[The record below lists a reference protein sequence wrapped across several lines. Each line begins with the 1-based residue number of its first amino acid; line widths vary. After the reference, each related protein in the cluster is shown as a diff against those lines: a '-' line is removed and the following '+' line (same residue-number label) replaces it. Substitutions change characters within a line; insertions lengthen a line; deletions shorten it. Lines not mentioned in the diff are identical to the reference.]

1 MKSQM
6 VIWKRQWQELIETL
20 GGKGAYTRL
29 KIAPPAAEGELAE
42 AEFRLGIRLPE
53 ELRTLLREGAGQAY
67 VYWSLPDEAILPFEV
82 SGELGW
88 AVEQLE
94 FFAYGEDD
102 SDGNQRYLSFHT
114 AGNGDELLLDLNSP
128 SGTAVVHW
136 AHETAE
142 YLLLAPSFTEFI
154 DRVTALGCV
163 GAEEWQY
170 PGFCGKTGLD
180 PELPASRQWSAWLH
194 QYLTLTLEQAQNDLN
209 SLLLYTEMFG
219 TDQETAE
226 AFAQYNAEVVL
237 RAFVGR
243 ASHEQNISNREAII
257 CLAGEVL
264 GQQAADF
271 VRSLWSGA
279 PPVAISRSSLAY
291 LSALCLPEG
300 EGLERV
306 LSMLET
312 SAQAR
317 KLSGYEANS
326 HLKFFHSRSV
336 LRWMED
342 KATYPY
348 DGWDTLY
355 AHSQPSP
362 SDIIH
367 WLGCGGVQRQI
378 AVSALPDLLTDK
390 GTEVFSSAD
399 LAQIRRLLEQA
410 LEEAVL
416 KKEKQAVREALER
429 LG

>member
-6 VIWKRQWQELIETL
+6 DIWKRQWEELIEEL
-20 GGKGAYTRL
+20 GRQGADTRL
-29 KIAPPAAEGELAE
+29 NIGPPAMEGELAE
-42 AEFRLGIRLPE
+42 AEFRLGIRLPD
-53 ELRTLLREGAGQAY
+53 ELRSLLREGAGQAY

-82 SGELGW
+82 SGEVGW
-88 AVEQLE
+88 AVEHLE
-94 FFAYGEDD
+94 FFAFTEED
-102 SDGNQRYLSFHT
+102 SDENQRYLNFHT
-114 AGNGDELLLDLNSP
+114 AGNGDELLLDLHSP

-142 YLLLAPSFTEFI
+142 YLLLAPSFTEFL

-170 PGFCGKTGLD
+170 PGFCGKAGLD
-180 PELPASRQWSAWLH
+180 PELPTSRQWRAWLH

-219 TDQETAE
+219 TDKETTE
-226 AFAQYNAEVVL
+226 AFAQYNAEEVL
-237 RAFVGR
+237 QAFVRR
-243 ASHEQNISNREAII
+243 ASHEQSGSNKEAII

-264 GQQAADF
+264 GQQAAGF

-306 LSMLET
+306 LTMLES
-312 SAQAR
+312 SAQAQ

-326 HLKFFHSRSV
+326 LLQFFHSRRV
-336 LRWMED
+336 LDWMED
-342 KATYPY
+342 KVAYPY
-348 DGWDTLY
+348 DGWDSLY

-362 SDIIH
+362 SAPDCH
-367 WLGCGGVQRQI
+367 FCI
-378 AVSALPDLLTDK
+378 A
-390 GTEVFSSAD
+390 
-399 LAQIRRLLEQA
+399 
-410 LEEAVL
+410 
-416 KKEKQAVREALER
+416 
-429 LG
+429 